1 MASDYKWDGAR
12 YYSKSMANQK
22 AKIWRSSGFKAKVVT
37 VKKKYITEYK
47 VMYGNK
53 K

>member
-1 MASDYKWDGAR
+1 MSDYKWDGSK

-22 AKIWRSSGFKAKVVT
+22 AKLYRRMGWNAKVVT
-37 VKKKYITEYK
+37 SKLKHGTEYK
-47 VMYGNK
+47 VWYK